1 MGLQEL
7 LRTASNFQEARVLL
21 TAHELGVFDAVG
33 SGKGARRL
41 AGYLGTSPRGTEILL
56 DALVAMGLLRK
67 RGSRY
72 YNTETANAYL
82 VSTSPHY
89 VGPILKLNGY
99 IWERWSRLGEAV
111 REGHLPKAGREF
123 ISDPVK
129 NRNFIL
135 AMDLLGHE
143 TAGKVAR
150 RLDLRGVRRVLDV
163 GGGPGHYS
171 MALVERSPRIEAVIV
186 DLPLTLRVAREL
198 IERRGMRGKVK
209 TREGDFFDPRC
220 DLGEGYDL
228 ALASNILHIE
238 DSAHNLDLL
247 RRIYRALNP
256 GGTVVVNEILVD
268 AARARPKEAALFAI
282 NMLAATARGNVYT
295 KAEISSW
302 LRTAGFM
309 KIRTVRLDERGT
321 LLIGRRP

>member
-1 MGLQEL
+1 MGLQGL
-7 LRTASNFQEARVLL
+7 LRTASNFQEARALL
-21 TAHELGVFDAVG
+21 TAHDLEVFDAVG
-33 SGKGARRL
+33 RGKGARRL
-41 AGYLGTSPRGTEILL
+41 AESLGTSPRGTRILL
-56 DALVAMGLLRK
+56 DCLVAMGLLRK

-72 YNTETANAYL
+72 YNTGTAKAYL

-89 VGPILKLNGY
+89 MGPVLRLNGY

-111 REGHLPKAGREF
+111 REGRLPKAEREF

-129 NRNFIL
+129 NRDFIL
-135 AMDLLGHE
+135 AMDLLGRE

-150 RLDLRGVRRVLDV
+150 CLNLRGVKRVLDV

-171 MALVERSPRIEAVIV
+171 MALAERSPGIEAVIV

-198 IERRGMRGKVK
+198 IERRGMGGRVR

-238 DSAHNLDLL
+238 DPAHNLDLL
-247 RRIYRALNP
+247 RRIYGALNP

-268 AARARPKEAALFAI
+268 AARTRPKEAALFAI

-295 KAEISSW
+295 RGEISSW
-302 LRTAGFM
+302 LRAAGFV

>member
-1 MGLQEL
+1 MDLQGL
-7 LRTASNFQEARVLL
+7 LRTASNFQEARALL
-21 TAHELGVFDAVG
+21 TAHDLGVFDAVG
-33 SGKGARRL
+33 GGKGARRL
-41 AGYLGTSPRGTEILL
+41 AESLGTSSRGTEILL

-67 RGSRY
+67 KGSRY
-72 YNTETANAYL
+72 YNTGTAKAYL
-82 VSTSPHY
+82 VSTSPRY
-89 VGPILKLNGY
+89 VGPVLKLNGY

-111 REGHLPKAGREF
+111 REGHLPKAEREL

-129 NRNFIL
+129 NRDFIL
-135 AMDLLGHE
+135 AMDLLGRE

-186 DLPLTLRVAREL
+186 DLPLTLRVARGV
-198 IERRGMRGKVK
+198 IEGRGMRGKVK

-247 RRIYRALNP
+247 RRIYGALNP

-268 AARARPKEAALFAI
+268 ATRARPKEAALFAL

-295 KAEISSW
+295 RAEISSW
-302 LRTAGFM
+302 LREAGFM
-309 KIRTVRLDERGT
+309 GIKAVRLDERGT
-321 LLIGRRP
+321 LLMGKRP